1 MKKLINED
9 GSVNKHT
16 EFTFQDSDKRLR
28 IIGSFNLYNS
38 NIWNMIEEVKNL
50 DTNKITEISREKL
63 RQYKPII
70 LNND

>member
-1 MKKLINED
+1 MKLINED
-9 GSVNKHT
+9 GSVNKHK

-70 LNND
+70 K